1 MTLRRDMSISEIA
14 QEHTECMG
22 VIQSAG
28 VVLCNADQRTPAEVC
43 GAEGDASA
51 FFLSLDRAV
60 RLRAE
65 EWPERDWPRLS
76 TASIVG
82 YLIERHHEYIR
93 QIGPVMLRMTDH
105 LARMH
110 RDLDADHH
118 ARELFDTLT
127 AHIDYEEHTLFP
139 TLMMQTGRAGSEA
152 TRRGLKVMH
161 ADHHEIETALAHLL
175 QTSRR
180 GASFDACIT
189 RRVLARELD
198 HLERD
203 LARHS
208 RVENDVLMTR
218 FA

>member
-22 VIQSAG
+22 VIQAAG
-28 VVLCNADQRTPAEVC
+28 IVLCGPDRRTPAELTRA
-43 GAEGDASA
+43 GGDPSG

-60 RLRAE
+60 RIRAE
-65 EWPERDWPRLS
+65 EWPERDWPRHS

-93 QIGPVMLRMTDH
+93 QIGPVILGMTEH

-110 RDLDADHH
+110 HDVDADHH

-127 AHIDYEEHTLFP
+127 AHIDYEEHSLFP
-139 TLMMQTGRAGSEA
+139 TLMMQTGRTGSDV

-161 ADHHEIETALAHLL
+161 SDHHEIETALSSLL
-175 QTSRR
+175 QTTRR

-189 RRVLARELD
+189 RRVLSRELD
-198 HLERD
+198 HFERD

-208 RVENDVLMTR
+208 RIENDVLMAR
-218 FA
+218 CS